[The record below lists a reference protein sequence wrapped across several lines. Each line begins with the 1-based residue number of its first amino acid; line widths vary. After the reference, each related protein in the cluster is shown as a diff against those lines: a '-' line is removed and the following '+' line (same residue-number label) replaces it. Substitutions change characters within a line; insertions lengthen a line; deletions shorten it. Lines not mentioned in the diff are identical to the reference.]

1 MKLDKSY
8 KVRVT
13 PEQSRKIQ
21 ELLFKLGGGW
31 FGGHDGKHPAMLN
44 ADYLFLRDSMVLTYA
59 YERGTNY
66 FEDKPNHTEIQAD
79 DLIALL
85 TDLSKSAESPLEN
98 IELTPEFE
106 ALPDELKSSQTPITS
121 FSFIDVLKKSAQSI
135 LTQDNAATANPAYCV
150 KERKKVFGVD
160 KDYENDGYDWA
171 CLADQESWSDGDAF
185 HDALDTFA
193 NDLGE
198 DEITINGSE
207 YEKVYYRFQER
218 TVTTCFTREQAQRY
232 IDENRH
238 NLKNPFIYVE
248 SFNRNP
254 EMLAMRE
261 LLICLAENPTMFDAV
276 MVTEGSIDE

>member
-21 ELLFKLGGGW
+21 ELVFKLGGSLQSGDTFVKETHLERLYVSKCLKMSFGLTEHGW
-31 FGGHDGKHPAMLN
+31 SYQEGA
-44 ADYLFLRDSMVLTYA
+44 T
-59 YERGTNY
+59 
-66 FEDKPNHTEIQAD
+66 IQAD
-79 DLIALL
+79 DLITLL
-85 TDLSKSAESPLEN
+85 TDLLKSAESPLEN

-207 YEKVYYRFQER
+207 YEKVNYRFQER

-254 EMLAMRE
+254 EMLAVRE